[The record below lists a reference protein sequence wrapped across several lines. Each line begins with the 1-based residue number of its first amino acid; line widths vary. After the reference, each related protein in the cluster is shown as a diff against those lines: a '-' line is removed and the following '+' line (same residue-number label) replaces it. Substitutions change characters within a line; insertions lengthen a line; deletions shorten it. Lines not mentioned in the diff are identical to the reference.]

1 METTV
6 TPVTITCDDCSGIF
20 PLSEKEKGDYFLPG
34 TSKDMITV
42 WVCKWCS
49 AAVAMYRQAEI
60 VTFIH
65 DEMVEREEHKKVCKG
80 KDCPCQSDDD
90 PDYSGNP
97 LLPFK
102 PKLVN

>member
-1 METTV
+1 MDV
-6 TPVTITCDDCSGIF
+6 PVFNETITCDDCGGIY
-20 PLSEKEKGDYFLPG
+20 PLSEKVKGDYFLPG
-34 TSKDMITV
+34 SSKDMITV

-49 AAVAMYRQAEI
+49 TAVAMYRQAEI

-65 DEMVEREEHKKVCKG
+65 DEIHEREEHKKVCKG
-80 KDCPCQSDDD
+80 ESCPCNDDD

-102 PKLVN
+102 PKLVE